1 MNLLFT
7 SKITTKKRLRSYS
20 NSLILSLHL
29 SNKIMIQRIQTIYL
43 TLVVASVIAYLNIA
57 FIKVDGLGIKAIQ
70 EISLLTVSSI
80 TALLAMVCIFLYK
93 KRTLQLKICLVGIV
107 FSTITT
113 TLTMLQYYN
122 YIPKTAA
129 GKSIFIG
136 MVFPLLMIVFFAL
149 AQAGI
154 KKDDK
159 LVKSMDRLR

>member
-1 MNLLFT
+1 M
-7 SKITTKKRLRSYS
+7 
-20 NSLILSLHL
+20 
-29 SNKIMIQRIQTIYL
+29 
-43 TLVVASVIAYLNIA
+43 
-57 FIKVDGLGIKAIQ
+57 
-70 EISLLTVSSI
+70 
-80 TALLAMVCIFLYK
+80 IFLYK

-149 AQAGI
+149 AQASI

>member
-1 MNLLFT
+1 
-7 SKITTKKRLRSYS
+7 
-20 NSLILSLHL
+20 
-29 SNKIMIQRIQTIYL
+29 MIQRIQTIYL
-43 TLVVASVIAYLNIA
+43 TLVIASVIAFLNIS
-57 FIKVDGLGIKAIQ
+57 FIKVDDIGIKAIQ
-70 EISLLTVSSI
+70 EFSLTTVSSI
-80 TALLAMVCIFLYK
+80 AAIIALICIFLYQ
-93 KRTLQLKICLVGIV
+93 KRTLQLKLCLIGIV

-136 MVFPLLMIVFFAL
+136 MAFPLLMIVFFAL